1 MDLEPRGT
9 VEYGDVAEGV
19 RRFCAERL
27 YELERALRPL
37 VDNSFGEVLPG
48 HLAGYVAVIRSLT
61 RLYQLDRAPRELE
74 QTVPVAKVQQLL
86 AGMAEQHAR
95 ELQDAVEQAE
105 ARVRAE
111 LSQGTTLS
119 IESAKSLVLGKLEE
133 LSSRAQ

>member
-48 HLAGYVAVIRSLT
+48 HLAGYVATIRSLT
-61 RLYQLDRAPRELE
+61 KLYQLDRAPRELE
-74 QTVPVAKVQQLL
+74 QTVPLAKVQQLL
-86 AGMAEQHAR
+86 AGMKEQHER
-95 ELQDAVEQAE
+95 ELHDAVEQAE